1 MTQAEPQRVRQKVE
15 LNSDVMKAV
24 ESLKYRVTVGDV
36 AAKAGLNL
44 ATAEQGILALASE
57 TQAHLQVSEEGEI
70 AYEFPRNFRSALRSK
85 YWQLRAKE
93 FAAKLWQVAFYLIRV
108 SFGIFLM
115 LSIALIFIAIF
126 ALMIAASSQGG
137 GNNRDDRNGGFGG
150 FYISPFNIFYLFDF
164 NYARG
169 RRRYPN
175 RRYQPN
181 SYRKGRS
188 AQTGEHLNFLE
199 AIFSFLFGDGDPN
212 ANLEEKRWQAIAAVI
227 NNNGGAVV
235 AEQIAPYLDDLGSE
249 SDQEYGDYMLPVLSR
264 FNGRPAV
271 SPTGEIVY
279 YFPELQVSALDR
291 GKKAVGAYLKE
302 AKRKFTSATSDQV
315 MLAIGLGA
323 ANLIGALVLQNMLS
337 NAVIVGG
344 FVGFVQSIFWVLLAY
359 GIGFLAIPLIRYY
372 WMLWRN
378 GKVEA
383 RNEERQHYA
392 ARLNRLSGSDEFKQK
407 LAFAQQFAQQKVLSA
422 DESVY
427 STETD
432 LLEQE
437 FDRSDQIEAE
447 FRRRLNEI

>member
-1 MTQAEPQRVRQKVE
+1 MVSEPQRTKRAE

-36 AAKAGLNL
+36 AARAGLDL
-44 ATAEQGILALASE
+44 ATAEQGVLALASE

-85 YWQLRAKE
+85 YWQLRAKA
-93 FAAKLWQVAFYLIRV
+93 FASKIWQVAFYLIRI
-108 SFGIFLM
+108 SFGIFLI

-126 ALMIAASSQGG
+126 ALMIAASAQGG
-137 GNNRDDRNGGFGG
+137 GGNRDDRGGGGFGG

-175 RRYQPN
+175 RRYAPN
-181 SYRKGRS
+181 SYRNGRS
-188 AQTGEHLNFLE
+188 AQQGEHLNFLE
-199 AIFSFLFGDGDPN
+199 AIFSFLFGDGNPN
-212 ANLEEKRWQAIAAVI
+212 ADLEERRWRAIATVI

-235 AEQIAPYLDDLGSE
+235 AEQIAPYLDDLGTESE
-249 SDQEYGDYMLPVLSR
+249 QEYGDYMIPVMSR
-264 FNGRPAV
+264 FNGRPQV
-271 SPTGEIVY
+271 SPDGEIVY

-291 GKKAVGAYLKE
+291 GKASVSAYLRE

-323 ANLIGALVLQNMLS
+323 ANIIGALVLQNMLG
-337 NAVIVGG
+337 NAVVVGG
-344 FVGFVQSIFWVLLAY
+344 FVGFVQSIFWLLMAY
-359 GIGFLAIPLIRYY
+359 GIGFLAVPLIRYY
-372 WMLWRN
+372 WTLWRN
-378 GKVEA
+378 GKIEA
-383 RNEERQHYA
+383 RNEIRQSYA
-392 ARLNRLSGSDEFKQK
+392 ARLNRLMNTEAFKQK
-407 LAFAQQFAQQKVLSA
+407 LNFARQFAQQKVLRA

-437 FDRSDQIEAE
+437 FDRADQIDAE